1 MLYNHELLRKLRIGA
16 YGLSLVLMAYAILT
30 FRDHNLTSTRLIVI
44 ISSLVIS
51 VIVAFLLKKPNK
63 ILFAGYAASVAVS
76 FILTLFRMRANIA
89 LDITLLAIAIGL
101 MIGFWSEA
109 RKKSEFAKFQ

>member
-1 MLYNHELLRKLRIGA
+1 MLYNHELLMKLRIGA
-16 YGLSLVLMAYAILT
+16 FGLCLVLMGYAFLT
-30 FRDHNLTSTRLIVI
+30 FRDHNLTSTRLVI
-44 ISSLVIS
+44 IIS
-51 VIVAFLLKKPNK
+51 ALKKPNK
-63 ILFAGYAASVAVS
+63 ILFAGYAGSVALS
-76 FILTLFRMRANIA
+76 FMLTLFRMRANIA

>member
-16 YGLSLVLMAYAILT
+16 YGLCLVLMGYAILT
-30 FRDHNLTSTRLIVI
+30 FRDNNLTATRLILI
-44 ISSLVIS
+44 IIALVIS
-51 VIVAFLLKKPNK
+51 VVFSILLKKPNK
-63 ILFAGYAASVAVS
+63 ILFAGYAGSTALV
-76 FILTLFRMRANIA
+76 FPLLLFRIRANIA

-101 MIGFWSEA
+101 MIGFWTEA

>member
-16 YGLSLVLMAYAILT
+16 YGLSVVLMGYAILT
-30 FRDHNLTSTRLIVI
+30 FRDHNLTGTRLIFVI
-44 ISSLVIS
+44 IALVVS
-51 VIVAFLLKKPNK
+51 VLCALLLKKPNK
-63 ILFAGYAASVAVS
+63 IVFTGYAISIACS
-76 FILTLFRMRANIA
+76 FILTLFRIRANIA

>member
-16 YGLSLVLMAYAILT
+16 YGLSLVMLGYAVLT
-30 FRDHNLTSTRLIVI
+30 FRDHNLTGTGLITIIVSLIV
-44 ISSLVIS
+44 S
-51 VIVAFLLKKPNK
+51 VLFSILLKKPNK
-63 ILFAGYAASVAVS
+63 ILLAGYVITMALG
-76 FILTLFRMRANIA
+76 FIMLLFRVRANIA

-101 MIGFWSEA
+101 IIGFWTEA

>member
-1 MLYNHELLRKLRIGA
+1 M
-16 YGLSLVLMAYAILT
+16 
-30 FRDHNLTSTRLIVI
+30 
-44 ISSLVIS
+44 
-51 VIVAFLLKKPNK
+51 
-63 ILFAGYAASVAVS
+63 
-76 FILTLFRMRANIA
+76 LTLFRMRANIA

>member
-1 MLYNHELLRKLRIGA
+1 VLYNHELLRKLRIGA
-16 YGLSLVLMAYAILT
+16 YGLSLVLLCYAVLT
-30 FRDHNLTSTRLIVI
+30 FRDHNLTSNRLIII
-44 ISSLVIS
+44 ISALVVS
-51 VIVAFLLKKPNK
+51 VVFALLLKKPNK
-63 ILFAGYAASVAVS
+63 ILFAGYAGSVALS
-76 FILTLFRMRANIA
+76 FMLTLFRMRANIA

>member
-1 MLYNHELLRKLRIGA
+1 MLYNHELLSKLRIGA
-16 YGLSLVLMAYAILT
+16 YGLSLVLMGYAFLT
-30 FRDHNLTSTRLIVI
+30 YRDHNLTSTKLIII
-44 ISSLVIS
+44 ISALAVS
-51 VIVAFLLKKPNK
+51 VIFALLLKKPNK
-63 ILFAGYAASVAVS
+63 ILFAGYAGSLAVS

>member
-16 YGLSLVLMAYAILT
+16 YALSAVLMGYATLT
-30 FRDHNLTSTRLIVI
+30 FRDHNLTGTRLITI
-44 ISSLVIS
+44 FIALAAS
-51 VIVAFLLKKPNK
+51 VLLSILLRKPNK
-63 ILFAGYAASVAVS
+63 ILLAGYAVTMALG
-76 FILTLFRMRANIA
+76 FILLVFRIRANIA

-101 MIGFWSEA
+101 IIGFWTEA

>member
-1 MLYNHELLRKLRIGA
+1 MLYNHELLMKLRIGA
-16 YGLSLVLMAYAILT
+16 CGLCLVSMGYAFLT
-30 FRDHNLTSTRLIVI
+30 FRDHNLTSTRLVI
-44 ISSLVIS
+44 IISALIVS
-51 VIVAFLLKKPNK
+51 VIFALLLKKPNK
-63 ILFAGYAASVAVS
+63 ILFAGYAGSVALS
-76 FILTLFRMRANIA
+76 FMLTLFRMRANIA